1 MNIIPAVLAFMAS
14 ILQELQAQRSTVKV
28 QRSPFDRDALA
39 NILFALHPA
48 QSFRLAKASKMPTF
62 PLETK
67 VSEPRWYQSPIS
79 MNDEEI
85 EELKAEDLEKLG
97 EEADSDAGAG
107 DDETIVDAEATPSED
122 DDSSTET
129 ADDDNSTVSEKPAGP
144 PHVVALETAKK
155 EIADGVEVDKAF
167 VAVEEEMKKLVEQAD
182 LAKSKEFQAVVQKE
196 QTLEKFTA
204 LGDKFQAEQRSYER
218 RVEMKIKETKSKLLK
233 SLFPVLDNMDRAAN
247 AIKPENEGEE
257 KINNEYKR
265 LIEDIVETFKNMGVQ
280 VVGQEIE
287 GTQFDFETQ
296 EAITMVP
303 TEDYPDNTVMML
315 SEKGYMFEGSL
326 LRPAQV
332 IVAQND
338 VEREEKRK
346 QAEAEAAAKKAEE
359 EAAAKKAEEAAAK
372 KAEEEAAAKAE
383 EETAAAEAKEEEQPK
398 DEATD
403 EPEEPE
409 KKKQWF
415 EKEKSD

>member
-1 MNIIPAVLAFMAS
+1 
-14 ILQELQAQRSTVKV
+14 VKV

-359 EAAAKKAEEAAAK
+359 EAAAK
-372 KAEEEAAAKAE
+372 AE

>member
-1 MNIIPAVLAFMAS
+1 MLHSISMNIIPAVLAFMAS

-48 QSFRLAKASKMPTF
+48 QLVRVAKASRMPTF

-85 EELKAEDLEKLG
+85 EELKPEDLEKLG
-97 EEADSDAGAG
+97 EEADSDDSAG
-107 DDETIVDAEATPSED
+107 DAETIVDAEATPS
-122 DDSSTET
+122 

-144 PHVVALETAKK
+144 PHEVALETAKK

-167 VAVEEEMKKLVEQAD
+167 VAVEEEMKKLVEQVD

-218 RVEMKIKETKSKLLK
+218 RVEMKIKDTKKKLLK

-257 KINNEYKR
+257 KINSEYKR
-265 LIEDIVETFKNMGVQ
+265 LIEDVVETFKNMGVE

-303 TEDYPDNTVMML
+303 TEDYPDNAVMML
-315 SEKGYMFEGSL
+315 SEKGYTFEGSL

-346 QAEAEAAAKKAEE
+346 QAQAEAAAKKAEE
-359 EAAAKKAEEAAAK
+359 EAAAKKAEEDAAA
-372 KAEEEAAAKAE
+372 AAAA
-383 EETAAAEAKEEEQPK
+383 AAAEAKEEEQPK

-403 EPEEPE
+403 EPEESE

>member
-359 EAAAKKAEEAAAK
+359 EAAAK
-372 KAEEEAAAKAE
+372 AE

>member
-1 MNIIPAVLAFMAS
+1 LLHSISMNIIPAVLAFMAS

-359 EAAAKKAEEAAAK
+359 EAAAK
-372 KAEEEAAAKAE
+372 AE